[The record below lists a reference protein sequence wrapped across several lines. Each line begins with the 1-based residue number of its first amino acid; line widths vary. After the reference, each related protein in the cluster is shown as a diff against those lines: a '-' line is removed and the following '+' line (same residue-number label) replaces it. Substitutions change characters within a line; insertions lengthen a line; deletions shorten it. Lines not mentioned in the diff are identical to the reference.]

1 MRGFFRL
8 VVVAMSI
15 SAFGCGGGG
24 SSAPQTPVDSAK
36 ERQVNSTADL
46 KKRLEEMAASGS
58 GGSAVLGLKESIDQS
73 VRSSNANLAD
83 ELMKDVELL
92 QNTTDPAEIKTIAT
106 RMAGKL

>member
-15 SAFGCGGGG
+15 SAFGCGG
-24 SSAPQTPVDSAK
+24 SPAPQPPVDSAK
-36 ERQVNSTADL
+36 ERQVNSTAEL

-58 GGSAVLGLKESIDQS
+58 GGSAVLGLKESIDQTI
-73 VRSSNANLAD
+73 RSSNAKLAD

-92 QNTTDPAEIKTIAT
+92 QSTTDPAEIKTIAT